1 MTTIMQ
7 QTFITTTIFNSG
19 IVEKYNTWN
28 QNNG

>member
-19 IVEKYNTWN
+19 IVEKYTWN